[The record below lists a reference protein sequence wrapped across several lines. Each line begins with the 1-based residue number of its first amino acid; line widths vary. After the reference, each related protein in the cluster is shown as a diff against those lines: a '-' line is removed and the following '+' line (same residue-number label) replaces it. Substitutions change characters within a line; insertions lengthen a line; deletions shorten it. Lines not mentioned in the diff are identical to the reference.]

1 MLYIRTIVATLVRL
15 VVTNKPNAMG
25 AFIGRAIKH
34 TLQHV
39 MAGMMMVSLICAMVP
54 ASAWAEAPSTMPAV
68 FPSPFTGSAPSAD
81 MYTDLGVCTDKSLL
95 SISEIVSAL
104 AVAGLP
110 GLVLAAIPV
119 AFLTLISVFVIEGT
133 QIACPPEDPNY
144 PGRPTY
150 WNSDGT
156 RNKVFVQYAPCT
168 WFPVAV
174 NAQEKVEL
182 DDSGKLKYPSGYKC
196 PVVRWDA
203 DTFAVSLNAD
213 GSGTENWS
221 HAIPFG
227 VKKDG
232 DKICLVVNW
241 AIEFRLGCQV
251 LPPSPPLPP
260 VRLPCFMPQV
270 CSDRAAVS
278 ESQYLFSITGNLVQC
293 IEGAVNAILIDSRIS
308 QANKNCPVTSL
319 SANFQAAMQKTV
331 TAALIL
337 YIILWGLKISLG
349 AGNFIDSRGEI
360 FMKLMTFI
368 LVGYF
373 AVGDGWVTYLPMLK
387 TIGNSLAV
395 IVLSSSTQNY
405 CNFPAN
411 GLAYSK
417 GFESM
422 QLWDTLDCK
431 FLSYV
436 FSTENYPKAL
446 AVGGYSFLGGGILIL
461 IFVLLFIF
469 FMLNIMFIVIGTY
482 FESVIAIALL
492 VFLSP
497 IFVPAALFPPT
508 KKYFDGWLQGIFGY
522 ILYPVILF
530 AFVALMLNSFD
541 ILYYGD
547 TTNNGK
553 NKWVEVTSTASN
565 NPHCLAPGDPRKNT
579 QKETAICSN
588 LGPRFKEKCMIDD
601 KMYDTHKDC
610 MNHCEGGICAA
621 VCDETT
627 FGCQLYRV
635 QFRKDDNSL
644 GGVPMVTLDETFRM
658 DYALLSLLKVTGIG
672 VLFFFFMSILGPVIA
687 ELTGSHKTDLSS
699 NSSTKFMKGAGNIIQ
714 KLQKAVSGKG

>member
-1 MLYIRTIVATLVRL
+1 MLLIQTIGILLSRLAIISKLKALGVSVISAIRHILTGFALI
-15 VVTNKPNAMG
+15 
-25 AFIGRAIKH
+25 
-34 TLQHV
+34 
-39 MAGMMMVSLICAMVP
+39 SLALSVVP
-54 ASAWAEAPSTMPAV
+54 ANAWAEAPSVMPAV
-68 FPSPFTGSAPSAD
+68 FPSPFTGSTPTSE

-104 AVAGLP
+104 AIAGLP
-110 GLVLAAIPV
+110 GLVIAAIPV

-133 QIACPPEDPNY
+133 QIACPPGDPNY
-144 PGRPTY
+144 PDRPTY
-150 WNSDGT
+150 WNSPDT
-156 RNKVFVQYAPCT
+156 KNKIFVSYAPCT

-174 NAQEKVEL
+174 TAEEKVEL
-182 DDSGKLKYPSGYKC
+182 NESGSLKYPSGYKC
-196 PVVRWDA
+196 PVERWSA
-203 DTFAVSLNAD
+203 DTFALTLNAD

-278 ESQYLFSITGNLVQC
+278 ESQYLFSITGNVVQC
-293 IEGAVNAILIDSRIS
+293 IEGAVNAILIDSRVS
-308 QANKNCPVTSL
+308 GADRNCPVTSL
-319 SANFQAAMQKTV
+319 SQNFQNVMQNTV

-337 YIILWGLKISLG
+337 YIMFWGMKISFG
-349 AGNFIDSRGEI
+349 QGSFIDSRGEI
-360 FMKLMTFI
+360 FKKLMVFI

-373 AVGDGWVTYLPMLK
+373 AVGDGWVAYLPMLK
-387 TIGNSLAV
+387 TIGNELATT
-395 IVLSSSTQNY
+395 VLSSSTQNY

-411 GLAYSK
+411 GLQYSDNYK
-417 GFESM
+417 TM

-431 FLSYV
+431 FLSYI
-436 FSTENYPKAL
+436 FSDQNYPKAL
-446 AVGGYSFLGGGILIL
+446 AVGGYAFLGGGILIL
-461 IFVLLFIF
+461 VFVLLFMIF
-469 FMLNIMFIVIGTY
+469 LLNIMFIVVGTY

-497 IFVPAALFPPT
+497 LFVPAALFPQT
-508 KKYFDGWLQGIFGY
+508 KKYFDGWLSAIFGY

-541 ILYYGD
+541 ALYYGD
-547 TTNNGK
+547 STSSGK
-553 NKWVEVTSTASN
+553 NKWVSSESTASN
-565 NPHCLAPGDPRKNT
+565 NPNCLAPGDPRKGT
-579 QKETAICSN
+579 QRETSICSN
-588 LGPRFKEKCMIDD
+588 IGPRFQEKCMIDD
-601 KMYDTHKDC
+601 RLYNTHREC
-610 MNHCEGGICAA
+610 MSGCEGGVCFP

-658 DYALLSLLKVTGIG
+658 DYALLSLLKVAG
-672 VLFFFFMSILGPVIA
+672 VGMLFFFFMSILGPVVA

-699 NSSTKFMKGAGNIIQ
+699 NSSAKFNNVVGGVVAKI
-714 KLQKAVSGKG
+714 QKAVSGKG